1 MTDHITSETDA
12 PAQTRQ
18 PFSLKAWVWANIA
31 GLAVAYGLFALLGDL
46 VEHGLGMS
54 HDSAARNVAI
64 LVAVLAGATVFVV
77 RRQRVLADHISD
89 SRWAAI
95 AAGIGLSA
103 GLIVGFVIG
112 GPPIDFLLGAIGL
125 GTIGGALQWR
135 TLRTQVAGAGSL
147 LAVTIL
153 GWIAAGIAVGAFA
166 FLVEPIYR
174 LVGVPLDGSAD
185 GTALGT
191 LPFFLTLGM
200 LGVVGGAVGGAIEGS
215 ALRRRLDQR

>member
-1 MTDHITSETDA
+1 
-12 PAQTRQ
+12 
-18 PFSLKAWVWANIA
+18 
-31 GLAVAYGLFALLGDL
+31 
-46 VEHGLGMS
+46 
-54 HDSAARNVAI
+54 
-64 LVAVLAGATVFVV
+64 
-77 RRQRVLADHISD
+77 
-89 SRWAAI
+89 
-95 AAGIGLSA
+95 
-103 GLIVGFVIG
+103 
-112 GPPIDFLLGAIGL
+112 
-125 GTIGGALQWR
+125 
-135 TLRTQVAGAGSL
+135 VAGAGSL